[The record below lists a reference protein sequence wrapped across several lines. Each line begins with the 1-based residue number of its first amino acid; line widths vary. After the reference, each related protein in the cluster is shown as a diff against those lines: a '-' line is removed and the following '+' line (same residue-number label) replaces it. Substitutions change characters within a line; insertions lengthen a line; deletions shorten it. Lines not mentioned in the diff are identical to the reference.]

1 MISTREDDWKEVKQ
15 ARLFRSSDCM
25 NPNSASSYLSKSQ
38 YVACLGNSK
47 EFYQRLE
54 GVLDSYGQ
62 LRQRLIFLTDGA
74 TWIKNWIEDTYP
86 DAYTILDW
94 FHVCEH
100 LHDFTENAFKDRGE
114 GEKWFNEQKE
124 LLYESKVG
132 KVIENIKHTKAK
144 EKDKDSIINYCQ
156 NNISRMDYKKYRS
169 IGCGIIGSRSIESAH
184 RTVIQKRMKLSGQH
198 WSIDGSHNMIRL
210 RILSMNN
217 QWHKVID
224 ILKMNKVNA
233 A

>member
-1 MISTREDDWKEVKQ
+1 MISTREDGWKEVKP

-25 NPNSASSYLSKSQ
+25 NPNSASSYLSESQ
-38 YVACLGNSK
+38 HVACLGNSK
-47 EFYQRLE
+47 EFCQKLE
-54 GVLDSYGQ
+54 GVPDSYGQ

-74 TWIKNWIEDTYP
+74 TWIKNRIEDTYSN
-86 DAYTILDW
+86 AYTILDR

-100 LHDFTENAFKDRGE
+100 LHDFTENAFKDRGA
-114 GEKWFNEQKE
+114 GEKRFNEQKA
-124 LLYESKVG
+124 LLYESEVG
-132 KVIENIKHTKAK
+132 KVIENIKHAKAK
-144 EKDKDSIINYCQ
+144 EKDKDSIINSYQ
-156 NNISRMDYKKYRS
+156 NSISRMDCKKYRS
-169 IGCGIIGSRSIESAH
+169 TGCGIIGSGSVESTH

-198 WSIDGSHNMIRL
+198 WSIASSHNMIRL

-224 ILKMNKVNA
+224 IIKMHNINA